1 VRPQQSVAIH
11 KSFEQVTLGIIPL
24 PIRLAFIQP
33 HSARVGVESKREE
46 SHLIEVALFP
56 IPDVVAFPG
65 VPIPLHVFEPRYRQL
80 VQDCVADE
88 RLLGVCHTQK
98 TIHKPATSPLDPPSL
113 EKQLS
118 SNQATYKPHP
128 EERQSLPYR
137 IVGCE
142 PLPDDPPQP
151 EQILK
156 STALQ
161 ERIHTRLLKLVSA
174 DNPELAEQ
182 LRSADWQA
190 LSAEDYSYQIFGC
203 LRFDAD
209 IMQQILEST
218 SATQRL
224 AAISQL
230 LDSI

>member
-1 VRPQQSVAIH
+1 M
-11 KSFEQVTLGIIPL
+11 
-24 PIRLAFIQP
+24 
-33 HSARVGVESKREE
+33 
-46 SHLIEVALFP
+46 IEVALFP

-128 EERQSLPYR
+128 VFSAGPCELLETLDDGRLLVNVDMNQRLSLLEERQSLPYR